1 MIYCLV
7 ARIWDFEQIL
17 KIDNSGGNITLG
29 RPPISPNCCTV
40 KTSYN
45 AYSRP
50 RVLTRK
56 GCLVITWLSLS
67 SSSSS
72 LVSSPKVKRL
82 RALLPSWT
90 EAKRPFVQA
99 AALRPCGGSKTEGQ
113 RGGLTRRTFGT
124 IPAYSLDS
132 LGGSPVKSYHVHE
145 STLQFLLPSQLLL
158 PQPHGWGNQHRWLTA
173 QPAPTARVTLLRLDD
188 KLLKTRLVSQ

>member
-1 MIYCLV
+1 MGLRGYQGLEGKGMIYCLV

-17 KIDNSGGNITLG
+17 KMDNSGGNITLG
-29 RPPISPNCCTV
+29 KQPISPNCCTV

-45 AYSRP
+45 AYACP
-50 RVLTRK
+50 RVLKRK

-99 AALRPCGGSKTEGQ
+99 ATLRPCGGSKTEGQ
-113 RGGLTRRTFGT
+113 QQGNSPGGPLERSWHAPL
-124 IPAYSLDS
+124 IP
-132 LGGSPVKSYHVHE
+132 
-145 STLQFLLPSQLLL
+145 
-158 PQPHGWGNQHRWLTA
+158 
-173 QPAPTARVTLLRLDD
+173 
-188 KLLKTRLVSQ
+188 